1 MIRVIMQTT
10 PFDTSNATST
20 HSGQPVNVEIV
31 IGQSG
36 AAYITYDQPF
46 NKPLSWFEY
55 DVATSRL
62 EFVMEDG
69 ELRNFGIPVARDIAP
84 HLIGAHILTFAYIHE
99 DELLDAQ
106 ELPLIVHGV

>member
-1 MIRVIMQTT
+1 MMQTT
-10 PFDTSNATST
+10 PFDTANPPTPHYDEA
-20 HSGQPVNVEIV
+20 VNVEIV

-36 AAYITYDQPF
+36 APYVIYDRPF

-55 DVATSRL
+55 DTASRRL

-69 ELRNFGIPVARDIAP
+69 ELRNFGVPVLPDIAQ
-84 HLIGAHILTFAYIHE
+84 HLIYSHTLTFALIA
-99 DELLDAQ
+99 DNELMDAQ